1 MSVQRWLRARQKDEK
16 RIGFLKTGDKTLRD
30 MLSPLRCA
38 ILSIPPEYDSR
49 SPVWKSYYVNGIF
62 TPTPGSENTTTTTNS
77 WKMCFTGQ
85 DNGALT
91 SWEKLSTKNFWKSLW
106 VPSSI
111 FRLLKQTPGPFWSF
125 WICKWTRIDW
135 QPTLDGGSQTK
146 QSVVSFSLCRS
157 TEAQHSLHFKRR
169 DPFSRHQRS
178 HHLFW
183 QVLWFPL
190 PLL

>member
-1 MSVQRWLRARQKDEK
+1 MRHPFHSNRIRFMLPGMVELLRQWNLNTNTRVRKYYDDYKLLKDVLHRPRQRSL
-16 RIGFLKTGDKTLRD
+16 
-30 MLSPLRCA
+30 
-38 ILSIPPEYDSR
+38 
-49 SPVWKSYYVNGIF
+49 
-62 TPTPGSENTTTTTNS
+62 
-77 WKMCFTGQ
+77 
-85 DNGALT
+85 
-91 SWEKLSTKNFWKSLW
+91 EKLSTKNFWKSLW
-106 VPSSI
+106 VTSSI
-111 FRLLKQTPGPFWSF
+111 FRILKQTPGPFWSF

-157 TEAQHSLHFKRR
+157 TEAQHPLHFKRR